1 MPPLPSGMAKNVSP
15 VKLCDESSLI
25 SVSKAPPLVRVSA
38 LEPLTPAGDAAGAH
52 DRGEVE
58 PVALLEIEHRGP
70 EGAKVA
76 RQRFAPVR
84 PGLRPERS
92 GRRDPGLLAV
102 HPARL
107 GEPGTR
113 CARRRSGGGLFPSVH
128 RVMELA
134 TLHED
139 DRR

>member
-1 MPPLPSGMAKNVSP
+1 VPPLPSGMAKNVSP

-25 SVSKAPPLVRVSA
+25 SVSNAPPLVRVSA

-107 GEPGTR
+107 GEPGTQVR
-113 CARRRSGGGLFPSVH
+113 PKTIWRRPVSERSPGDGVGH
-128 RVMELA
+128 TA
-134 TLHED
+134 
-139 DRR
+139 